1 MRAGARRITESA
13 RSASAVALTA
23 PPQIATLA
31 GVTEVVCGVIGDV
44 DGRVLACRRPDGGHL
59 AGFWEFPGGKVEE
72 GETPAAALVRELREE
87 LGIEVAVEKSLTPV
101 TWDYGRGPF
110 RLLPF
115 HCRILH
121 GDPAPLEHSEIRWCR
136 PAEASQLAWAAAD
149 EPVLAELRCSR

>member
-1 MRAGARRITESA
+1 
-13 RSASAVALTA
+13 LTL
-23 PPQIATLA
+23 PPQIATLR

-59 AGFWEFPGGKVEE
+59 AGFWEFPGGKVED
-72 GETPAAALVRELREE
+72 GETPAAALARELREE
-87 LGIEVAVEKSLTPV
+87 LGIEVAVGESLTAV

-121 GDPAPLEHSEIRWCR
+121 GTPAPLEHSEIRWCR
-136 PAEASQLAWAAAD
+136 PAEANHLAWAAAD
-149 EPVLAELRCSR
+149 EPVLAELRRSR